1 MPGSL
6 GNRTAILTLSR
17 LASYGLQLI
26 SPIFL
31 VRLLTVVDFGR
42 YREFLLYASILQ
54 AFAQFSINDSLL
66 YCVPANPESPWRL
79 ARQTALLT
87 LCSSLLVAL
96 VLVALDTGTGGRVV
110 NGYLVP
116 LAAYTLF
123 SVNLDFWEYFWLANG
138 RAQPVFFY
146 SAGRLAVRVLVVVVT
161 AAVTH
166 DFRAVIWALVALEGT
181 RLVAAAIALLVLDRS
196 RFEPPL
202 REPWRD
208 QIRFCVPSGTAS
220 LLAMLN
226 RNISNVIV
234 ARLLG
239 AAALAQYAIGRFG
252 EPVVA
257 TVRNSISAVI
267 LPEMVRKGRE
277 GGPQPGTAQDTC
289 SLARDARSQA
299 AQVGKGPQP
308 GTARDTCS
316 LARDARSQAAQ
327 VGKGPALALW
337 QKATVVNTIMLFPIV
352 VLVARYA
359 QPLVVLVFG
368 ASYMSAALIM
378 QIYMLVVIRECFDFA
393 PALRA
398 VKRNRPLVESN
409 VAGLL
414 TCTAAM
420 LILIPIAGLPG
431 AMIAFVIASYVDVT
445 WLGWRTKQAYG
456 VRVSELLPWWSI
468 ARTGL
473 AAAVASVLIA
483 NSVWTEVFGRA
494 GIVLAGL
501 AYLAAF
507 ALLLQVMRIPE
518 AMVLQAWGKRLVFR
532 RTSQARS

>member
-1 MPGSL
+1 MSGL

-31 VRLLTVVDFGR
+31 VRLLTVADFGR

-66 YCVPANPESPWRL
+66 YCVPANPGSPWRL

-87 LCSSLLVAL
+87 LGSSLLVVL
-96 VLVALDTGTGGRVV
+96 VLVAIDTSTGGQVV

-116 LAAYTLF
+116 LVAYTLF

-161 AAVTH
+161 AGLTH
-166 DFRAVIWALVALEGT
+166 DFRVVIWALVALEGT
-181 RLVAAAIALLVLDRS
+181 RLAGAAIALLVFDRS
-196 RFEPPL
+196 RREPPL

-208 QIRFCVPSGTAS
+208 QIRFCLPSGTAS
-220 LLAMLN
+220 LLAMAN

-234 ARLLG
+234 ARTLG
-239 AAALAQYAIGRFG
+239 AVPLAQYAIGRFG
-252 EPVVA
+252 EPVVS
-257 TVRNSISAVI
+257 TVRNSVSAVV
-267 LPEMVRKGRE
+267 LPEMVRKDRGAQA
-277 GGPQPGTAQDTC
+277 GGGT
-289 SLARDARSQA
+289 
-299 AQVGKGPQP
+299 
-308 GTARDTCS
+308 
-316 LARDARSQAAQ
+316 
-327 VGKGPALALW
+327 ALALW
-337 QKATVVNTIMLFPIV
+337 QKATVVNTIMLFPIA

-359 QPLVVLVFG
+359 QPLIGMVFG
-368 ASYMSAALIM
+368 PNYLSAALIM
-378 QIYMLVVIRECFDFA
+378 QIYMLVVVRECFDFA

-398 VKRNRPLVESN
+398 VNRNRPLVESN

-414 TCTAAM
+414 TCTVAM
-420 LILIPIAGLPG
+420 LLLIPVAGLPG
-431 AMIAFVIASYVDVT
+431 AMWAFVIASYVDVA
-445 WLGWRTKQAYG
+445 WLGWRTRQAYG
-456 VRVSELLPWWSI
+456 VRVSELLPWRSI
-468 ARTGL
+468 VRTAL
-473 AAAVASVLIA
+473 AAGVASVLIA

-501 AYLAAF
+501 AYVAAF
-507 ALLLQVMRIPE
+507 AVLLQVMRIPE
-518 AMVLQAWGKRLVFR
+518 VMVLQAWGKRLMFR
-532 RTSQARS
+532 RASQARS

>member
-1 MPGSL
+1 
-6 GNRTAILTLSR
+6 
-17 LASYGLQLI
+17 
-26 SPIFL
+26 
-31 VRLLTVVDFGR
+31 
-42 YREFLLYASILQ
+42 
-54 AFAQFSINDSLL
+54 
-66 YCVPANPESPWRL
+66 
-79 ARQTALLT
+79 
-87 LCSSLLVAL
+87 
-96 VLVALDTGTGGRVV
+96 V
-110 NGYLVP
+110 NGYVVP

-161 AAVTH
+161 ASLTH
-166 DFRAVIWALVALEGT
+166 DFHAVIWALVALEGA
-181 RLVAAAIALLVLDRS
+181 RLLAAGIAMLVVDRS
-196 RFEPPL
+196 RGEPPL

-208 QIRFCVPSGTAS
+208 QLRFCIPSGTAS

-234 ARLLG
+234 ARTLG
-239 AAALAQYAIGRFG
+239 AVALAQYAIGRFG

-257 TVRNSISAVI
+257 TVRNSVSAVI
-267 LPEMVRKGRE
+267 LPEMVRRGQ
-277 GGPQPGTAQDTC
+277 GSQPGA
-289 SLARDARSQA
+289 ARDARSQA
-299 AQVGKGPQP
+299 AQVGTG
-308 GTARDTCS
+308 S
-316 LARDARSQAAQ
+316 L
-327 VGKGPALALW
+327 VLW
-337 QKATVVNTIMLFPIV
+337 QKATVVNAIMLFPIV

-359 QPLVVLVFG
+359 QPLVVMVFG
-368 ASYMSAALIM
+368 SSYLGAALIM

-398 VKRNRPLVESN
+398 VNRTRPLVESN

-414 TCTAAM
+414 ACTGAM
-420 LILIPIAGLPG
+420 LLLIPVAGLVG

-445 WLGWRTKQAYG
+445 WLGWRTLQAYG
-456 VRVSELLPWWSI
+456 VPLRELLPWRSI
-468 ARTGL
+468 ARTAL
-473 AAAVASVLIA
+473 AAAVAGVLIA

-532 RTSQARS
+532 CASQARS

>member
-1 MPGSL
+1 MTMSGL

-31 VRLLTVVDFGR
+31 VRLLTVADFGR
-42 YREFLLYASILQ
+42 YREFLLYAAILQ

-66 YCVPANPESPWRL
+66 YCVPANPQSPWRL

-87 LCSSLLVAL
+87 LCSSVLVVL
-96 VLVALDTGTGGRVV
+96 VLVALDSSSGGRLV
-110 NGYLVP
+110 NGYVVP

-161 AAVTH
+161 ASLTH
-166 DFRAVIWALVALEGT
+166 DFHAVIWALVALEGA
-181 RLVAAAIALLVLDRS
+181 RLVAAGIAMLVVDRS
-196 RFEPPL
+196 RGEPPL

-208 QIRFCVPSGTAS
+208 QLRFCIPSGTAS

-234 ARLLG
+234 ARTLG
-239 AAALAQYAIGRFG
+239 AVALAQYAIGRFG

-257 TVRNSISAVI
+257 TVRNSVSAVI
-267 LPEMVRKGRE
+267 LPEMVRK
-277 GGPQPGTAQDTC
+277 D
-289 SLARDARSQA
+289 RDKQT
-299 AQVGKGPQP
+299 GN
-308 GTARDTCS
+308 T
-316 LARDARSQAAQ
+316 
-327 VGKGPALALW
+327 ALALW
-337 QKATVVNTIMLFPIV
+337 QKATVVNAIMLFPIV
-352 VLVARYA
+352 VLAARYA
-359 QPLVVLVFG
+359 QPLVVMVFG
-368 ASYMSAALIM
+368 SSYLGAALIM

-398 VKRNRPLVESN
+398 VNRTRPLVESN

-414 TCTAAM
+414 ACTVAM
-420 LILIPIAGLPG
+420 LLLIPVAGLVG

-445 WLGWRTKQAYG
+445 WLGWRTLQAYG
-456 VRVSELLPWWSI
+456 VPLRELLPWRSI
-468 ARTGL
+468 ARTVL
-473 AAAVASVLIA
+473 AAAVAGVLIA

-494 GIVLAGL
+494 GILLAGL

-532 RTSQARS
+532 CASQARS

>member
-1 MPGSL
+1 MTMSGL

-31 VRLLTVVDFGR
+31 VRLLTVADFGR
-42 YREFLLYASILQ
+42 YREFLLYAAILQ

-66 YCVPANPESPWRL
+66 YCVPANPHSPWRL

-87 LCSSLLVAL
+87 LCSSVLVVL
-96 VLVALDTGTGGRVV
+96 VLVALDSSSGGRLV
-110 NGYLVP
+110 NGYVVP

-138 RAQPVFFY
+138 RAHPVFFY
-146 SAGRLAVRVLVVVVT
+146 SAGRLAVRVLVVVIT
-161 AAVTH
+161 ASLTH
-166 DFRAVIWALVALEGT
+166 DFHAVIWALVVLEGA
-181 RLVAAAIALLVLDRS
+181 RLVAAGIAMLVVDRS
-196 RFEPPL
+196 RREPPL
-202 REPWRD
+202 SEPWRD
-208 QIRFCVPSGTAS
+208 QLRFCIPSGTAS

-234 ARLLG
+234 ARSLG
-239 AAALAQYAIGRFG
+239 AVALAQYAIGRFG

-257 TVRNSISAVI
+257 TVRNSVSAVI
-267 LPEMVRKGRE
+267 LPEMVRKDRE
-277 GGPQPGTAQDTC
+277 G
-289 SLARDARSQA
+289 SQ
-299 AQVGKGPQP
+299 
-308 GTARDTCS
+308 
-316 LARDARSQAAQ
+316 
-327 VGKGPALALW
+327 PALALW
-337 QKATVVNTIMLFPIV
+337 QKATVVNAIMLFPIV

-359 QPLVVLVFG
+359 QPLIVMVFG
-368 ASYMSAALIM
+368 SSYLSAALIM

-398 VKRNRPLVESN
+398 LNRTRPLVESN

-414 TCTAAM
+414 ACTVAM
-420 LILIPIAGLPG
+420 LLLIPVAGLVG

-445 WLGWRTKQAYG
+445 WLGWRTLQAYG
-456 VRVSELLPWWSI
+456 VRLRELLPWWSI
-468 ARTGL
+468 ARTAS

-483 NSVWTEVFGRA
+483 NSVWTDVFGRA
-494 GIVLAGL
+494 GIVVAGL

>member
-1 MPGSL
+1 MPGL
-6 GNRTAILTLSR
+6 GNRTAILTLAR

-31 VRLLTVVDFGR
+31 VRLLTVEDFGR

-66 YCVPANPESPWRL
+66 YCVPANPDSPWRL

-87 LCSSLLVAL
+87 VCSSLLV
-96 VLVALDTGTGGRVV
+96 VLVMVGLDLWSAGHLV
-110 NGYLVP
+110 NGYRVA

-138 RAQPVFFY
+138 KARPVFFY

-161 AAVTH
+161 AAMTH
-166 DFRAVIWALVALEGT
+166 DFRAVIWALVALEGA
-181 RLVAAAIALLVLDRS
+181 RLAAAGIGMLIFDRTS
-196 RFEPPL
+196 REPVL

-208 QIRFCVPSGTAS
+208 QLRFCVPSGIAS

-226 RNISNVIV
+226 RNVSNVIV
-234 ARLLG
+234 ARTLG
-239 AAALAQYAIGRFG
+239 AVALAQYAIGRFG

-257 TVRNSISAVI
+257 TVRNSVSAVI
-267 LPEMVRKGRE
+267 LPEMVRKDRGAAA
-277 GGPQPGTAQDTC
+277 GG
-289 SLARDARSQA
+289 S
-299 AQVGKGPQP
+299 
-308 GTARDTCS
+308 
-316 LARDARSQAAQ
+316 
-327 VGKGPALALW
+327 ALALW

-359 QPLVVLVFG
+359 EPLVTLVFG
-368 ASYMSAALIM
+368 PSYASAAAVM
-378 QIYMLVVIRECFDFA
+378 QLYMLVVIRECFDFA

-398 VKRNRPLVESN
+398 VNRTRPLVESN

-414 TCTAAM
+414 ACTVTM
-420 LILIPIAGLPG
+420 LLLIPVAGLPG
-431 AMIAFVIASYVDVT
+431 AMLAFVIASYIDVS
-445 WLGWRTKQAYG
+445 WLAWRTLQAYE
-456 VRVSELLPWWSI
+456 VSVGELLPWRSI
-468 ARTGL
+468 AKT
-473 AAAVASVLIA
+473 AVAAGVAGLLIA
-483 NSVWTEVFGRA
+483 SSVWTEVFGRL

-501 AYLAAF
+501 AYVAAF
-507 ALLLQVMRIPE
+507 AVLLQLMHIPE

-532 RTSQARS
+532 RAA

>member
-1 MPGSL
+1 MTMSRL

-31 VRLLTVVDFGR
+31 VRLLTVADFGR
-42 YREFLLYASILQ
+42 YREFLLYAAILQ

-66 YCVPANPESPWRL
+66 YCVPANPRSPWRL

-87 LCSSLLVAL
+87 LCSSVLVVL
-96 VLVALDTGTGGRVV
+96 VLVALDSSSGGRLV
-110 NGYLVP
+110 NGYVVP

-161 AAVTH
+161 ASLTH
-166 DFRAVIWALVALEGT
+166 DFHAVIWALVALEGA
-181 RLVAAAIALLVLDRS
+181 RLVAAGITMLVVDRS
-196 RFEPPL
+196 RREPPL

-208 QIRFCVPSGTAS
+208 QLHFCIPSGTAS

-234 ARLLG
+234 ARALG
-239 AAALAQYAIGRFG
+239 AVALAQYAIGRFG

-257 TVRNSISAVI
+257 TVRNSVSAVI
-267 LPEMVRKGRE
+267 LPEMVRRDRE
-277 GGPQPGTAQDTC
+277 GSQPGTARDTY

-299 AQVGKGPQP
+299 AQAGKGPQV
-308 GTARDTCS
+308 GT
-316 LARDARSQAAQ
+316 
-327 VGKGPALALW
+327 ALALW

-359 QPLVVLVFG
+359 QPLVVMVFG
-368 ASYMSAALIM
+368 SSYLGAALIM

-398 VKRNRPLVESN
+398 VNRTRPLVESN

-414 TCTAAM
+414 ACTVAM
-420 LILIPIAGLPG
+420 LLLIPVAGLAG

-445 WLGWRTKQAYG
+445 WLGWRTLQAYG
-456 VRVSELLPWWSI
+456 LRLRELLPWWSI
-468 ARTGL
+468 ARTAL

-507 ALLLQVMRIPE
+507 ALVLQVMRIPE

-532 RTSQARS
+532 RASQARS

>member
-1 MPGSL
+1 MTMSGL

-31 VRLLTVVDFGR
+31 VRLLTVADFGR
-42 YREFLLYASILQ
+42 YREFLLYAAILQ

-66 YCVPANPESPWRL
+66 YCVPANPQSPWRL

-87 LCSSLLVAL
+87 LCSSVLVVL
-96 VLVALDTGTGGRVV
+96 VLVALDSSSGGRLV
-110 NGYLVP
+110 NGYVVP

-161 AAVTH
+161 ASLTH
-166 DFRAVIWALVALEGT
+166 DFHAVIWALVALEGA
-181 RLVAAAIALLVLDRS
+181 RLVAAGIAMLIVDRS
-196 RFEPPL
+196 RGEPPL

-208 QIRFCVPSGTAS
+208 QLRFCIPSGTAS

-234 ARLLG
+234 ARTLG
-239 AAALAQYAIGRFG
+239 AVALAQYAIGRFG

-257 TVRNSISAVI
+257 TVRNSVSAVI
-267 LPEMVRKGRE
+267 LPEMVRKDRE
-277 GGPQPGTAQDTC
+277 G
-289 SLARDARSQA
+289 S
-299 AQVGKGPQP
+299 QVGS
-308 GTARDTCS
+308 T
-316 LARDARSQAAQ
+316 
-327 VGKGPALALW
+327 ALALW
-337 QKATVVNTIMLFPIV
+337 QKATVVNAIMLFPIV

-359 QPLVVLVFG
+359 QPLVVMVFG
-368 ASYMSAALIM
+368 SSYLGAALIM

-398 VKRNRPLVESN
+398 VNRTRPLVESN

-414 TCTAAM
+414 ACTVAM
-420 LILIPIAGLPG
+420 LLLIPVAGLVG

-445 WLGWRTKQAYG
+445 WLGWRTLQAYG
-456 VRVSELLPWWSI
+456 VPLRELLPWRSI
-468 ARTGL
+468 ARTAL
-473 AAAVASVLIA
+473 AAAVAGVLIA

-532 RTSQARS
+532 CASQARS

>member
-1 MPGSL
+1 MTMSGL

-31 VRLLTVVDFGR
+31 VRLLTVADFGR
-42 YREFLLYASILQ
+42 YREFLLYAAILQ

-66 YCVPANPESPWRL
+66 YCVPANPQSPWRL

-87 LCSSLLVAL
+87 LCSSVLVVL
-96 VLVALDTGTGGRVV
+96 GLVALDSSSGGRLV
-110 NGYLVP
+110 NGYVVP

-161 AAVTH
+161 ASLTH
-166 DFRAVIWALVALEGT
+166 DFHAVIWALVALEGA
-181 RLVAAAIALLVLDRS
+181 RFVAAGITMLVVDRS
-196 RFEPPL
+196 RREPPL

-208 QIRFCVPSGTAS
+208 QLRFCIPSGTAS

-234 ARLLG
+234 ARSLG
-239 AAALAQYAIGRFG
+239 AVALAQYAIGRFG

-257 TVRNSISAVI
+257 TVRNSVSAVI
-267 LPEMVRKGRE
+267 LPEMVRKDRE
-277 GGPQPGTAQDTC
+277 GSQAGTAQDTG

-299 AQVGKGPQP
+299 AQVGKGP
-308 GTARDTCS
+308 
-316 LARDARSQAAQ
+316 L
-327 VGKGPALALW
+327 VLW
-337 QKATVVNTIMLFPIV
+337 QKATVVNAILLFPIV

-359 QPLVVLVFG
+359 QPLVVMVFG
-368 ASYMSAALIM
+368 SAYLGAALIM

-398 VKRNRPLVESN
+398 LNRTRPLVESN

-414 TCTAAM
+414 ACTVAM
-420 LILIPIAGLPG
+420 LWLIPVAGLAG

-445 WLGWRTKQAYG
+445 WLGWRTLQAYG
-456 VRVSELLPWWSI
+456 VRLRELLPWWSI
-468 ARTGL
+468 ARTAL

-532 RTSQARS
+532 RASQAREV

>member
-1 MPGSL
+1 MSGL

-31 VRLLTVVDFGR
+31 VRLLTVAEFGR
-42 YREFLLYASILQ
+42 YREFLLYAAILQ

-66 YCVPANPESPWRL
+66 YCVPSNPQSPWRL

-87 LCSSLLVAL
+87 LCSSVLVVL
-96 VLVALDTGTGGRVV
+96 MLVALDSSNGGRLV
-110 NGYLVP
+110 NGYVVP

-161 AAVTH
+161 ASLTH
-166 DFRAVIWALVALEGT
+166 DFHAVIWALVALEAA
-181 RLVAAAIALLVLDRS
+181 RLVAAGIAMLLVDRS
-196 RFEPPL
+196 RQEPPL
-202 REPWRD
+202 KEPWRE
-208 QIRFCVPSGTAS
+208 QLRFCIPSGTAS

-234 ARLLG
+234 ARWLG
-239 AAALAQYAIGRFG
+239 PVALAQYAIGRFG
-252 EPVVA
+252 EPLVA
-257 TVRNSISAVI
+257 TVRNSVSAVI
-267 LPEMVRKGRE
+267 LPEMVRKDRE
-277 GGPQPGTAQDTC
+277 GSQPGT
-289 SLARDARSQA
+289 
-299 AQVGKGPQP
+299 
-308 GTARDTCS
+308 
-316 LARDARSQAAQ
+316 
-327 VGKGPALALW
+327 ALALW
-337 QKATVVNTIMLFPIV
+337 QKATVVNAIMLFPIV

-359 QPLVVLVFG
+359 QPLVVMVFG
-368 ASYMSAALIM
+368 SSYLGAALIM

-398 VKRNRPLVESN
+398 VNRTRPLVESN

-414 TCTAAM
+414 TCAVAM
-420 LILIPIAGLPG
+420 LLLIPVAGLAG

-445 WLGWRTKQAYG
+445 WLGWRTLQAYR
-456 VRVSELLPWWSI
+456 VRLRELLPWWSI
-468 ARTGL
+468 ARTAL
-473 AAAVASVLIA
+473 AAAVAGVLIA
-483 NSVWTEVFGRA
+483 NSVWTDVFGRA

-532 RTSQARS
+532 RASQAGS

>member
-1 MPGSL
+1 VSGL
-6 GNRTAILTLSR
+6 GNRTAILTLAR

-31 VRLLTVVDFGR
+31 VRLLTVEDFGR

-66 YCVPANPESPWRL
+66 YCVPANPGSPWRL
-79 ARQTALLT
+79 ARQTTLLT
-87 LCSSLLVAL
+87 LCSSLLVVL
-96 VLVALDTGTGGRVV
+96 VLAGLDGASGGHLV
-110 NGYLVP
+110 NGYLAP
-116 LAAYTLF
+116 LAAYTLL

-138 RAQPVFFY
+138 KAKPVFFY
-146 SAGRLAVRVLVVVVT
+146 SASRLAVRVLVVVVT

-166 DFRAVIWALVALEGT
+166 DFRVVIWALVVLEGA
-181 RLVAAAIALLVLDRS
+181 RFASAAIAMLIFDRS
-196 RFEPPL
+196 RREPPL

-208 QIRFCVPSGTAS
+208 QLRFCIPSGIAS

-226 RNISNVIV
+226 RNVSNVIV
-234 ARLLG
+234 ARSLG
-239 AAALAQYAIGRFG
+239 AVALAQYAIGRFG

-257 TVRNSISAVI
+257 TVRNSVSAVI
-267 LPEMVRKGRE
+267 LPEMVRKDRAGADRSP
-277 GGPQPGTAQDTC
+277 GGA
-289 SLARDARSQA
+289 
-299 AQVGKGPQP
+299 
-308 GTARDTCS
+308 
-316 LARDARSQAAQ
+316 
-327 VGKGPALALW
+327 ALALW

-359 QPLVVLVFG
+359 EPLVTWVFG
-368 ASYMSAALIM
+368 PSYVSAALIM

-398 VKRNRPLVESN
+398 VNRTRPLVESN

-414 TCTAAM
+414 ACTVAM
-420 LILIPIAGLPG
+420 LLLIPVAGLAG
-431 AMIAFVIASYVDVT
+431 AMIAFVIASYIDVS
-445 WLGWRTKQAYG
+445 WLAWRTRQAYA
-456 VRVSELLPWWSI
+456 VRVSELLPWRSI
-468 ARTGL
+468 AKTAL
-473 AAAVASVLIA
+473 AAAVASLIIVS
-483 NSVWTEVFGRA
+483 SVWTEVFGRL

-507 ALLLQVMRIPE
+507 ALLLQVMHIPE

-532 RTSQARS
+532 RAA

>member
-1 MPGSL
+1 MTMSGL

-31 VRLLTVVDFGR
+31 VRLLTVADFGR
-42 YREFLLYASILQ
+42 YREFLLYAAILQ

-66 YCVPANPESPWRL
+66 YCVPANPQSPWRL

-87 LCSSLLVAL
+87 LCSSVLVVL
-96 VLVALDTGTGGRVV
+96 VLVALDSSSGGRLV
-110 NGYLVP
+110 NGYVVP

-161 AAVTH
+161 ASLTH
-166 DFRAVIWALVALEGT
+166 DFHAVIWALVALEGA
-181 RLVAAAIALLVLDRS
+181 RLLAAGIAMLVVDRS
-196 RFEPPL
+196 RGEPPL

-208 QIRFCVPSGTAS
+208 QLRFCIPSGTAS

-234 ARLLG
+234 ARTLG
-239 AAALAQYAIGRFG
+239 AVALAQYAIGRFG

-257 TVRNSISAVI
+257 TVRNSVSAVI
-267 LPEMVRKGRE
+267 LPEMVRRGQ
-277 GGPQPGTAQDTC
+277 G
-289 SLARDARSQA
+289 S
-299 AQVGKGPQP
+299 QP

-327 VGKGPALALW
+327 VGTGPLVLW
-337 QKATVVNTIMLFPIV
+337 QKATVVNAIMLFPIV

-359 QPLVVLVFG
+359 QPLVVMVFG
-368 ASYMSAALIM
+368 SSYLGAALIM

-398 VKRNRPLVESN
+398 VNRTRPLVESN

-414 TCTAAM
+414 ACTGAM
-420 LILIPIAGLPG
+420 LLLIPVAGLVG

-445 WLGWRTKQAYG
+445 WLGWRTLQAYG
-456 VRVSELLPWWSI
+456 VPLRELLPWRSI
-468 ARTGL
+468 ARTAL

-532 RTSQARS
+532 CASQARS

>member
-1 MPGSL
+1 MTMSGL

-31 VRLLTVVDFGR
+31 VRLLTVADFGR
-42 YREFLLYASILQ
+42 YREFLLYAAILQ

-66 YCVPANPESPWRL
+66 YCVPANPQSPWRL

-87 LCSSLLVAL
+87 LCSSVLVVLA
-96 VLVALDTGTGGRVV
+96 LVALDSSSGGRLV
-110 NGYLVP
+110 NGYVVP

-161 AAVTH
+161 ASLTH
-166 DFRAVIWALVALEGT
+166 DFHAVIWALVALEGA
-181 RLVAAAIALLVLDRS
+181 RLVAAGTAMLVVDRS
-196 RFEPPL
+196 RREPPL

-208 QIRFCVPSGTAS
+208 QLRFCIPSGTAS

-234 ARLLG
+234 ARALG
-239 AAALAQYAIGRFG
+239 AVALAQYAIGRFG

-257 TVRNSISAVI
+257 TVRNSVSAVI
-267 LPEMVRKGRE
+267 LPEMVRK
-277 GGPQPGTAQDTC
+277 D
-289 SLARDARSQA
+289 RDKQTGS
-299 AQVGKGPQP
+299 
-308 GTARDTCS
+308 T
-316 LARDARSQAAQ
+316 
-327 VGKGPALALW
+327 ALALW
-337 QKATVVNTIMLFPIV
+337 QKATVVNAIMLFPIV

-359 QPLVVLVFG
+359 QPLVVMVFG
-368 ASYMSAALIM
+368 SSYLGAALIM

-398 VKRNRPLVESN
+398 VNRTRPLVESN

-414 TCTAAM
+414 ACTVAM
-420 LILIPIAGLPG
+420 LLLIPIAGLAG

-445 WLGWRTKQAYG
+445 WLGWRTLQAYG
-456 VRVSELLPWWSI
+456 VRLGELLPWWSI
-468 ARTGL
+468 ARTAL

-532 RTSQARS
+532 RASQARS

>member
-1 MPGSL
+1 MSGL

-26 SPIFL
+26 SPLFL
-31 VRLLTVVDFGR
+31 VRLLTVADFGR
-42 YREFLLYASILQ
+42 YREFLLYAAILQ

-66 YCVPANPESPWRL
+66 YCVPANPRSPWRL

-87 LCSSLLVAL
+87 LCSSVLVVL
-96 VLVALDTGTGGRVV
+96 VLVALDSSSGGRLV
-110 NGYLVP
+110 NGYVVP
-116 LAAYTLF
+116 LTAYTLF

-146 SAGRLAVRVLVVVVT
+146 SAGRLAVRVLVVVIT
-161 AAVTH
+161 ASLTH
-166 DFRAVIWALVALEGT
+166 DFHAVIWALVALEGA
-181 RLVAAAIALLVLDRS
+181 RFVAAGIAMLVVDRS
-196 RFEPPL
+196 RREPPL

-208 QIRFCVPSGTAS
+208 QLRFCIPSGTAS

-234 ARLLG
+234 ARSLG
-239 AAALAQYAIGRFG
+239 AVALAQYAIGRFG

-257 TVRNSISAVI
+257 TVRNSVSAVI

-277 GGPQPGTAQDTC
+277 GSQP
-289 SLARDARSQA
+289 
-299 AQVGKGPQP
+299 AQVGTGP
-308 GTARDTCS
+308 
-316 LARDARSQAAQ
+316 L
-327 VGKGPALALW
+327 VLW
-337 QKATVVNTIMLFPIV
+337 QKATVVNAIMLFPIV

-359 QPLVVLVFG
+359 QPLVVMVFG
-368 ASYMSAALIM
+368 SSYLSAALIM

-398 VKRNRPLVESN
+398 VNRTRPLVESN
-409 VAGLL
+409 VAGLVA
-414 TCTAAM
+414 CTIAM
-420 LILIPIAGLPG
+420 LLLIPVAGLVG
-431 AMIAFVIASYVDVT
+431 AMVAFVIASYVDVT
-445 WLGWRTKQAYG
+445 WLGWRTLQAYG
-456 VRVSELLPWWSI
+456 VRLRELLPWWSI
-468 ARTGL
+468 ARTAL

-494 GIVLAGL
+494 GIVVAGL

-532 RTSQARS
+532 CAPQARS